1 VTHVVGNV
9 GLPVTGSGVYPRSW
23 AITKIR
29 GKPNELGNCKDMKLT
44 DFDFKLPKELIAQY
58 PSERRDFSRLLVLHR
73 NKGELEHKI
82 FYEIID
88 YLKPEDALV
97 VNQTR
102 VFPARLFGINQI
114 NGAKA
119 EVFFLRKIDDGIWE
133 VLLKPKKKNLVGSI
147 IVFNEEKLTCEIL
160 EKSSSGANLA
170 RFDYS
175 GDIFNLLEKIGNTPL
190 PPYIKRE
197 PDIKDIDRYQTVYA
211 KEKGAVAAPTAG
223 LHFTEELLENIKN
236 KRIEVIPITLH
247 IGWGTFKPVRALN
260 LEEHKMEEEFFE
272 ISEESAKKVNSV
284 KENGGKIFAVGT
296 SVVRALETAAKD
308 ELWSDRGWTEKFIYP
323 PYDFKIVDGM
333 VTNFHLPKST
343 LFLLVCAFAG
353 RELIFKAYEE
363 AIKERYRFY
372 SYGDA
377 MLIL

>member
-1 VTHVVGNV
+1 
-9 GLPVTGSGVYPRSW
+9 
-23 AITKIR
+23 
-29 GKPNELGNCKDMKLT
+29 MKLT
-44 DFDFKLPKELIAQY
+44 DFDFNLPKELIAQY
-58 PSERRDFSRLLVLHR
+58 PAERRDFSRLLVLHR
-73 NKGELEHKI
+73 DKGELEHKK
-82 FYEIID
+82 FYEIVN
-88 YLKPEDALV
+88 YLQPEDALV

-102 VFPARLFGINQI
+102 VFPARLFGTNQK

-119 EVFFLRKIDDGIWE
+119 EVFMLREIDDGIWE
-133 VLLKPKKKNLVGSI
+133 VLLKPKKKNLIGST
-147 IVFNEEKLTCEIL
+147 IVFNEGELTCEIL

-175 GDIFNLLEKIGNTPL
+175 GDIFSLLEKIGNTPL
-190 PPYIKRE
+190 PPYIKRA
-197 PDIKDIDRYQTVYA
+197 PDFKDKDRYQTVYA

-223 LHFTEELLENIKN
+223 LHFTEELMGEIMN
-236 KRIEVIPITLH
+236 KGVKIISITLH
-247 IGWGTFKPVRALN
+247 IGWGTFKPVRAMN
-260 LEEHKMEEEFFE
+260 LEEHKMEGEFFE
-272 ISEESAKKVNSV
+272 ISEESARKMNAV

-296 SVVRALETAAKD
+296 SVVRALETAVEHGLK
-308 ELWSDRGWTEKFIYP
+308 SYRGWTEKFIYP

-333 VTNFHLPKST
+333 ITNFHLPKST

-353 RELIFKAYEE
+353 SELIFKAYQE

>member
-1 VTHVVGNV
+1 MGDYN
-9 GLPVTGSGVYPRSW
+9 
-23 AITKIR
+23 
-29 GKPNELGNCKDMKLT
+29 NMKLT

-58 PSERRDFSRLLVLHR
+58 PIERRDYSRLLVLHR
-73 NKGELEHKI
+73 DKGELEHKK
-82 FYEIID
+82 FYEIVEC
-88 YLKPEDALV
+88 LKPEDALV
-97 VNQTR
+97 INQTK
-102 VFPARLFGINQI
+102 VFPARLIGTYQK

-119 EVFFLRKIDDGIWE
+119 EVFLLRNIANKSVTAHREDKMWE
-133 VLLKPKKKNLVGSI
+133 VLLKPKKKNPVGLVVI
-147 IVFNEEKLTCEIL
+147 FNQGELSCEIVGQ
-160 EKSSSGANLA
+160 SSSGANLA

-175 GDIFNLLEKIGNTPL
+175 GDIFNLLDKIGNTPL

-197 PDIKDIDRYQTVYA
+197 PDTKDIDRYQTVYA
-211 KEKGAVAAPTAG
+211 KVKGAVAAPTAG

-236 KRIEVIPITLH
+236 KGIEVIPITLH

-272 ISEESAKKVNSV
+272 INEESVARVNSV

-296 SVVRALETAAKD
+296 SVVRALETAAEYGLK
-308 ELWSDRGWTEKFIYP
+308 SYRGWTEKFIYP

-333 VTNFHLPKST
+333 ITNFHLPKST

-353 RELIFKAYEE
+353 RELIFKAYQE

-372 SYGDA
+372 SYGDV
-377 MLIL
+377 MMIL